1 MDTPPNPLHSTPSA
15 AAPPLRRLALIG
27 AGAIAA
33 DHADA
38 IDATPGLQLT
48 RVVDR
53 HADRARRLAAR
64 YGATPSTD
72 PADLLTADVDAVIV
86 CTSPGSHVPIAVDAL
101 RAGKAVL
108 LEKPVALDVDSVDH
122 LLEVAATTGGPLLI
136 GQTARFQPAHLEVA
150 RAIADGRVGRPRL
163 AHVTWYAGHVWPGG
177 WRSWQ
182 LDPAHSGGHVL
193 HNGVHALDLLSWLL
207 DDVPARVFARPMPT
221 WSEQMP
227 TPDSFSVIVEFT
239 GGGLGVIELSY
250 GLQARGTLARR
261 LLVSGTGGSV
271 SVDTDE
277 EPRSTMFPAPPPV
290 GVLDAM
296 RNQYAH
302 FRDVLVDGVP
312 PWTTPRHIRGALAGA
327 VAAQRSADT
336 GLVVAVEGD
345 Q

>member
-1 MDTPPNPLHSTPSA
+1 
-15 AAPPLRRLALIG
+15 LIG

-38 IDATPGLQLT
+38 IEATAGLQLT

-53 HADRARRLAAR
+53 HADRAQRLAAR

-72 PADLLTADVDAVIV
+72 PADLLADDVDAVVI
-86 CTSPGSHVPIAVDAL
+86 CTAPGSHVPLAVDAL

-108 LEKPVALDVDSVDH
+108 LEKPVALDVASVDQ
-122 LLEVAATTGGPLLI
+122 LLEVAASTGRPLLI

-150 RAIADGRVGRPRL
+150 AAIAEGRVGRPRL

-182 LDPAHSGGHVL
+182 LDPARSGGHVL
-193 HNGVHALDLLSWLL
+193 HNGVHALDLLCWLL

-221 WSEQMP
+221 WAEQMP
-227 TPDSFSVIVEFT
+227 TPDSFSVIVEFA

-250 GLQARGTLARR
+250 GLQNRGTLARR

-271 SVDTDE
+271 SADTEE
-277 EPRSTMFPAPPPV
+277 EPRSVTSPGAPPA

-296 RNQYAH
+296 RHQYAH

-312 PWTTPRHIRGALAGA
+312 PLTTPQQVRGALAGA
-327 VAAQRSADT
+327 AAAQRSADT
-336 GLVVAVEGD
+336 GLVVTVGGAR
-345 Q
+345 